1 MHASRLHNAD
11 TRSGWRV
18 RISNALTSSSPIDE
32 VSKDLEGLPLHL
44 LFFAADEGD
53 DVVEDTEAGYAGVC
67 RARDGLHG
75 GNDAQFDRTN
85 GFFERAEGYDEARGG
100 AVCVG
105 EDEALLEGRIRG
117 SVDEWDNEGDMGVAA
132 VVFGVGEDGEVG
144 VSKGALHWA
153 C

>member
-1 MHASRLHNAD
+1 MPIDARQPIAQRRHAERLACAHIKRLDAI
-11 TRSGWRV
+11 V
-18 RISNALTSSSPIDE
+18 PIDE

-44 LFFAADEGD
+44 LFFATDEGD
-53 DVVEDTEAGYAGVC
+53 DVVEDTEVGYAGVC

-75 GNDAQFDRTN
+75 GNDARFDRTN

-117 SVDEWDNEGDMGVAA
+117 SVDEWDNEGDMG
-132 VVFGVGEDGEVG
+132 G
-144 VSKGALHWA
+144 SQR
-153 C
+153 